1 MSSYKKIVLVANTS
15 WYLYNYKYTIMEKLA
30 NNGYKVYAVAPYDSY
45 TSRLKELDIKY
56 INISISR
63 SRFTPYKDLLV
74 IFRLKQIYN
83 RIKPDIIHHFTI
95 KPVIYGSM
103 VRYKWGAIVNTIP
116 GLGYSFS
123 KRGVFY
129 FLVKF
134 LYRFA
139 IQDEYRVIFQ
149 NEDDYELFKSLR
161 IVKDTQST
169 IIFGSGIDI
178 DKFDSKKNNREDSKV
193 CFGLITRLLW
203 SKGIKEFINAS
214 IKLHKKFSN
223 IRVVIIGSSDKGNP
237 DCLSEDWLI
246 ENIDMYPFIKWIEH
260 TDNIIGELKKL
271 DVFVYPSYY
280 KEGIPRAVLEAAAMR
295 LPIIISDISAA
306 NKLVSDGENGYIV
319 KKKSTNSLY
328 EKMCILAQSSNRVDM
343 GNNSR
348 KKIVGKFD
356 SSVIDSSVLQF
367 YKNL

>member
-178 DKFDSKKNNREDSKV
+178 DKFDSKKNNRADSKV

-237 DCLSEDWLI
+237 DCIPENWLVKS
-246 ENIDMYPFIKWIEH
+246 IDAYPFIKWIEH
-260 TDNIIGELKKL
+260 TDNIIDELSKL

-295 LPIIISDISAA
+295 LPIIMSDISGS
-306 NKLVSDGENGYIV
+306 NKLVSDGENGYVV
-319 KKKSTNSLY
+319 KKKSTNALY
-328 EKMCILAQSSNRVDM
+328 EKMCILAQSNNRDDM

-348 KKIVGKFD
+348 NKIIGKFD
-356 SSVIDSSVLQF
+356 SSVIDSTVLQF